1 MSTLARERGEH
12 AGYRWAR
19 FARSRGMQWRSSVD
33 TPALGLDAHF
43 RVGLSRYGLRPAS
56 PGPSLGR
63 PSAVGPWRKYDGRRV
78 SCSAFRG
85 EAARFYAAWQNHM
98 LTRGDGYQWAR
109 DRAQTPPLREELG
122 TLFHLAECG
131 SQKLNYFF
139 RTRETLPRR
148 QKPDISRRARS
159 VSECSFSSV

>member
-1 MSTLARERGEH
+1 
-12 AGYRWAR
+12 
-19 FARSRGMQWRSSVD
+19 MQWRSSVD

-43 RVGLSRYGLRPAS
+43 RVGLSRYGLRPAP

-85 EAARFYAAWQNHM
+85 EAALFYAAWQNHM

-109 DRAQTPPLREELG
+109 DRALREKLE

-131 SQKLNYFF
+131 SQKQNYVF
-139 RTRETLPRR
+139 RYTGNTSPPSKTGHL
-148 QKPDISRRARS
+148 
-159 VSECSFSSV
+159 SEGKKCVGM